1 MALRLILRIIW
12 DKACKRLALCL
23 EQSSQCPRTS
33 MTTEALRN
41 HLKKKKR
48 KKETISSL
56 SAIKVKGTSEI
67 RCVVQDKFK
76 KHSQNEEERCEQ
88 KYCEI

>member
-1 MALRLILRIIW
+1 MVSTVPRAEFPVPENSYDNWSI
-12 DKACKRLALCL
+12 KKP
-23 EQSSQCPRTS
+23 SQ
-33 MTTEALRN
+33 
-41 HLKKKKR
+41 KKR

-56 SAIKVKGTSEI
+56 STIKVKGTSEI
-67 RCVVQDKFK
+67 KCVVQDKFK